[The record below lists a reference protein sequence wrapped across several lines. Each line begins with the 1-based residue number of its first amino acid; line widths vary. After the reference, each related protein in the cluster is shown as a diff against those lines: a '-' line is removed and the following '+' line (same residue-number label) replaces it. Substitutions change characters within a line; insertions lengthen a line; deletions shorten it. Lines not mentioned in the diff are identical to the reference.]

1 MGQKLPPKQLELYQR
16 LDEILWVDW
25 DPIGVSGVAEA
36 RDEYYSYL
44 PRVFHLA
51 LENADAKRIAE
62 YLFSIETEAMGLSGN
77 MKHCVEIAE
86 LILRTKDKL
95 GV

>member
-25 DPIGVSGVAEA
+25 DPIGVSEMAEA
-36 RDEYYSYL
+36 RDEYYDYL

-51 LENADAKRIAE
+51 LENADVSKLAD

-86 LILRTKDKL
+86 LILRTKDDL